1 MSNSYQAVLHTPTID
16 SIPFWSACNQEQ
28 LLLQRC
34 GECETSFYYARRLC
48 PHCGSEKISWL
59 QSAGKGT
66 VFSCSEVAVSF
77 FGLEWDADLPYT
89 VVLVDLDEG
98 PRMLSRMLKQD
109 QARVSIGARVQ
120 VSFVQVQAQK
130 LPFFELL

>member
-1 MSNSYQAVLHTPTID
+1 MIKSYQAVLPTPTID

-28 LLLQRC
+28 LLLQGC
-34 GECETSFYYARRLC
+34 AECEAFFYYARRLC
-48 PHCGSEKISWL
+48 PHCGGEKISWH

-66 VFSCSEVAVSF
+66 VFSFSEVAVSF
-77 FGLEWDADLPYT
+77 FGPAWDADLPYT

-109 QARVSIGARVQ
+109 QARVSIGSRVQ
-120 VSFVQVQAQK
+120 VSFVQVHAQK